1 MECQVEKN
9 LHFRHILLFEFNRG
23 ANAAEAA
30 KSICCV
36 YGEGAITERTSQKW
50 FSRFR
55 NSNFDMSDA
64 PRSGRRSNFDEDRLN
79 QLLQENSRQTTRE
92 LANEMDVDQATI
104 SRHLHKIGKVQKLG
118 SWVPHVLNEH
128 DKHQRVVISSSLLSR
143 HRSALQQHQS
153 FLSRIITGDEK
164 WCLYINFKHRKEWLN
179 PDQQPKPREKP
190 DLHPL
195 KTMLSVWW
203 DQKGVIH
210 YELLERNQT
219 ITSEIYCQQ
228 LRRLEAAI
236 CEKRSEKSH
245 QVILHHDNARPHTA
259 KLTKSVI
266 EKMDWEILPHPAYSP
281 DLAPTDFHLFRS
293 LSNAMRGI
301 SFDDDAHL
309 KNWLEEFFSSKTSDF
324 FKRGIQKLPCRW
336 EEVISS
342 GGQYII
348 D

>member
-9 LHFRHILLFEFNRG
+9 EHFRHILLFEFNRG
-23 ANAAEAA
+23 TNAAEATRN
-30 KSICCV
+30 ICYV
-36 YGEGAITERTSQKW
+36 YGEGAIVERTSQKW

-55 NSNFDMSDA
+55 NSNFDLSDSQRHG
-64 PRSGRRSNFDEDRLN
+64 RSSDFDEDRLN
-79 QLLQENSRQTTRE
+79 QLLEVNSRQTTRE
-92 LANEMDVDQATI
+92 MADEIGVSQATI
-104 SRHLHKIGKVQKLG
+104 VRHLHKIGKVQKLG

-128 DKHQRVVISSSLLSR
+128 DKHQRVVICNSLLTR

-164 WCLYINFKHRKEWLN
+164 WCLYINFMHRKQWLN

-190 DLHPL
+190 DIHPR
-195 KTMLSVWW
+195 KTMVSVWW

-210 YELLERNQT
+210 FELLERNQT

-236 CEKRSEKSH
+236 CDKRPENSH
-245 QVILHHDNARPHTA
+245 QVILQHDNARPHSA

-266 EKMDWEILPHPAYSP
+266 EKLGWEILPHPAYSP

-293 LSNAMRGI
+293 LSNAMREI
-301 SFDDDAHL
+301 SFENDEHL
-309 KNWLEEFFSSKTSDF
+309 QKWLEEFFSSKTSEF
-324 FKRGIQKLPCRW
+324 FKRGIQKLPGRW
-336 EEVISS
+336 EEVIES